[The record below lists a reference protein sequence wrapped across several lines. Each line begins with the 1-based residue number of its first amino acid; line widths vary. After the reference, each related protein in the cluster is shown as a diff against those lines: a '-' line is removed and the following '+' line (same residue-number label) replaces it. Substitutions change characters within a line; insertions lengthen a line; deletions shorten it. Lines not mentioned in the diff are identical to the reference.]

1 MVMAYN
7 KQIRVN
13 GETFS
18 YGEFSSNPE
27 VYLQKVRHLFRAS
40 TMIKKQGE
48 SDSEYYS
55 RIFGLAYYSKH
66 LAVESTTN
74 TQSEVTAVQE
84 VSNSVTNS
92 SLTEDSIILNKLGIT
107 PVRKTS
113 KLSHI
118 VFKDSGNEYKIKNA
132 DIEKLIEIASSKA
145 KYNRNSVDIKFGVEF
160 EFIGLYTDSAT
171 KAFKKAMKNLVGDN
185 KYVEE
190 LRYVH
195 NDGSH
200 WILGTD
206 SSLRTNDS
214 WYRGYELT
222 SPILTL
228 CDTDLEQ
235 LKQVIELVYV
245 HLDGH
250 PNKTCGTHVH
260 ISFDTKTK
268 ITNELCFKFAKLYRK
283 SEDSLFD
290 RLVPKYRRGNSCR
303 YCLRTDT
310 ENFRRFCKL
319 NLCNN
324 SNAGSSNLHLEFRQL
339 NGTLSFDKVVAW
351 VKLQK
356 MFIEIVMNSL
366 KDIDSVEPLNLE
378 TTILDDSFNATDV
391 ENFMIMSGVAV

>member
-7 KQIRVN
+7 KRICVN

-18 YGEFSSNPE
+18 YGKFSSNPD

-48 SDSEYYS
+48 SDSDYYS

-66 LAVESTTN
+66 LAVESA
-74 TQSEVTAVQE
+74 TQTQTEVTTVKEATN
-84 VSNSVTNS
+84 NSV
-92 SLTEDSIILNKLGIT
+92 TEDSIILNKLGIT
-107 PVRKTS
+107 PIRKTA

-132 DIEKLIEIASSKA
+132 DIEKLIEIASSKV
-145 KYNRNSVDIKFGVEF
+145 KYDRKSIDIKFGVEF
-160 EFIGLYTDSAT
+160 EFIGLYADPAR

-195 NDGSH
+195 NDGSS

-206 SSLRTNDS
+206 SSLNTNDVS
-214 WYRGYELT
+214 YRGYELT

-260 ISFDTKTK
+260 ISFNTNTKV
-268 ITNELCFKFAKLYRK
+268 TNELCFKFAKLYRK

-310 ENFRRFCKL
+310 ENIRRFCKL
-319 NLCNN
+319 NLANIHV
-324 SNAGSSNLHLEFRQL
+324 GSKDLHLEFRQL

-356 MFIEIVMNSL
+356 MFIEIVMHSL
-366 KDIDSVEPLNLE
+366 NNIDSVEPLNLE

>member
-7 KQIRVN
+7 KRICVN

-18 YGEFSSNPE
+18 YGEFSSNPD

-48 SDSEYYS
+48 SDSDYYS

-66 LAVESTTN
+66 LAVESA
-74 TQSEVTAVQE
+74 TQTQTEVTTVQE
-84 VSNSVTNS
+84 ATNNSVTG
-92 SLTEDSIILNKLGIT
+92 DSIILNKLGIT
-107 PVRKTS
+107 PIRKTL
-113 KLSHI
+113 KLSHV

-132 DIEKLIEIASSKA
+132 DIEKLIEIASSKV
-145 KYNRNSVDIKFGVEF
+145 KYDRKNVDIKFGVEF
-160 EFIGLYTDSAT
+160 EFIGLYADPAR

-195 NDGSH
+195 NDGSS

-206 SSLRTNDS
+206 SSLSTNDTS
-214 WYRGYELT
+214 YRGYELT

-260 ISFDTKTK
+260 ISFNTNTEV
-268 ITNELCFKFAKLYRK
+268 TNELCFKFAKLYRK

-290 RLVPKYRRGNSCR
+290 RLVPKHRRGNSCR

-310 ENFRRFCKL
+310 ENIRRFCKL
-319 NLCNN
+319 NLANIRV
-324 SNAGSSNLHLEFRQL
+324 GSKEMHLEFRQL

-366 KDIDSVEPLNLE
+366 NTIDSVEPLNLE

>member
-7 KQIRVN
+7 KRICVN

-18 YGEFSSNPE
+18 YGEFSSNPY

-48 SDSEYYS
+48 SDSDYYS

-66 LAVESTTN
+66 LAVDSA
-74 TQSEVTAVQE
+74 TQTQTQTEVTSVQE
-84 VSNSVTNS
+84 VNNNNV
-92 SLTEDSIILNKLGIT
+92 TEDSVILNKLGIN
-107 PVRKTS
+107 PIRKTA
-113 KLSHI
+113 KLSTI

-132 DIEKLIEIASSKA
+132 DIEKLVEIASSKT
-145 KYNRNSVDIKFGVEF
+145 KYDRKNVDIKFGVEF
-160 EFIGLYTDSAT
+160 EFIGLYADPAR

-195 NDGSH
+195 NDGSS

-206 SSLRTNDS
+206 TSLHTNDTS
-214 WYRGYELT
+214 YRGYELT

-260 ISFDTKTK
+260 ISFNAKTEV
-268 ITNELCFKFAKLYRK
+268 TNELCFKFAKLYRK

-310 ENFRRFCKL
+310 ENIRRFCKL
-319 NLCNN
+319 NLANN
-324 SNAGSSNLHLEFRQL
+324 NRAGSKDMHLEFRQL

-366 KDIDSVEPLNLE
+366 NNIESVEPLNLE

>member
-7 KQIRVN
+7 KRICVN

-18 YGEFSSNPE
+18 YGEFSSNPDM
-27 VYLQKVRHLFRAS
+27 YLQKVRHLFRAS

-48 SDSEYYS
+48 SDSDYYS

-66 LAVESTTN
+66 LAVESA
-74 TQSEVTAVQE
+74 TQTQIEVTTVQE
-84 VSNSVTNS
+84 ATNNSV
-92 SLTEDSIILNKLGIT
+92 TEDSIILNKLGIT
-107 PVRKTS
+107 PIRKTA

-132 DIEKLIEIASSKA
+132 DIEKLIEIASSKV
-145 KYNRNSVDIKFGVEF
+145 KYDRKNIDIKFGVEF
-160 EFIGLYTDSAT
+160 EFIGLYADPAR
-171 KAFKKAMKNLVGDN
+171 KAFKKAMKNLVGDS

-195 NDGSH
+195 NDGSS

-206 SSLRTNDS
+206 SSLNTNDVS
-214 WYRGYELT
+214 YRGYELT

-260 ISFDTKTK
+260 ISFNTNTKV
-268 ITNELCFKFAKLYRK
+268 TNELCFKFAKLYRK

-310 ENFRRFCKL
+310 ENIRRFCKL
-319 NLCNN
+319 NLANIRV
-324 SNAGSSNLHLEFRQL
+324 GSKDLHLEFRQL

-356 MFIEIVMNSL
+356 MFIEIVMHSL
-366 KDIDSVEPLNLE
+366 NNIDSVEPLNLE